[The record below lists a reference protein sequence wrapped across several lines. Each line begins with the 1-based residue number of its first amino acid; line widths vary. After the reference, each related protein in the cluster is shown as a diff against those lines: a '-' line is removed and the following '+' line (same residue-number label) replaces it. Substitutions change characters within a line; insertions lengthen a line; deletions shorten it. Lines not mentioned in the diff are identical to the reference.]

1 MLVLYFSF
9 YHFYDFLTA
18 FAKDFMKK
26 QPVFIMNIK
35 SSDKF
40 LVSHI
45 NLRSRNLSQWNDSP
59 LKFCEICM
67 ETHILLQFLQSLNN
81 LRLRCYRNAIF
92 QVKSTCHMKNQVS
105 KTFG

>member
-9 YHFYDFLTA
+9 YHFDDFLTA
-18 FAKDFMKK
+18 FAEDFMKK

-59 LKFCEICM
+59 KNLVKFA
-67 ETHILLQFLQSLNN
+67 
-81 LRLRCYRNAIF
+81 RKRIF
-92 QVKSTCHMKNQVS
+92 SCNFCKV
-105 KTFG
+105 

>member
-59 LKFCEICM
+59 LK
-67 ETHILLQFLQSLNN
+67 ILWNLHGNAYSL
-81 LRLRCYRNAIF
+81 AIF
-92 QVKSTCHMKNQVS
+92 AKFK
-105 KTFG
+105 